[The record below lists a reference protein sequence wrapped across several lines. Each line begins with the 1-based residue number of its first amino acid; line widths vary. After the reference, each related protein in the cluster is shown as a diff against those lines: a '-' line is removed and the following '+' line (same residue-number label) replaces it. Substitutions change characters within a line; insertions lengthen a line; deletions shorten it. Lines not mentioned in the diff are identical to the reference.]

1 MKLRSR
7 IVVFILAFLAWI
19 ALTGSLNAVNILAAG
34 LVALLVSLAAGHL
47 LVTTRKRNPLIRRL
61 IYAVYYL
68 VVFIWEMIK
77 ANVHVAYIVLHPMLP
92 IRPGIV
98 RIKSNLKKDSS
109 LTVLSNS
116 ITLTPGTLTVDID
129 PGNDILYVHQIDVE
143 SEEMEVNTE
152 NIGGRFEPILTEV
165 FE

>member
-19 ALTGSLNAVNILAAG
+19 ALTGSLDAINILAAG
-34 LVALLVSLAAGHL
+34 LVALLVSLSAGHL
-47 LVTTRKRNPLIRRL
+47 LVTTRKKNPLIRRL
-61 IYAVYYL
+61 TYAIYYL

-77 ANVHVAYIVLHPMLP
+77 ANFHVAYIVLHPMLP

-98 RIKSNLKKDSS
+98 RIKSGLKKDAS